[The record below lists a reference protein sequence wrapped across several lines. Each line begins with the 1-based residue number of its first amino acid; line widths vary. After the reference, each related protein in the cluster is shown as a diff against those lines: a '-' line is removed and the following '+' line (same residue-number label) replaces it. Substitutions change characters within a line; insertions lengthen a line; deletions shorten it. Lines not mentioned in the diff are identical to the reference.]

1 MKDDSSPTLLTIAS
15 VDDLF
20 GAVPALL
27 HFHPSESLVLVLVE
41 SGRVEVAARVDL
53 ARVRRRRSLCTAL
66 EPLLHRF
73 PESDV
78 LAIAYSGDGRAAW
91 RVLELLRSEVGERCA
106 VALHADGR
114 RWYDSPDDVGRPYDP
129 ASTAVAA
136 GAAYAGVEVRGS
148 RAELAASLV
157 GTFGRDERE
166 AAMAEVATRWPEGPS
181 REAAGD
187 ALLLSWRAGRSLTLH
202 ERCLLAVLAREP
214 EWAERAIL
222 DTTRENAGDRFEC
235 WAQVAQASPGPMGRA
250 RSPCSRSP
258 PGCGAT
264 ARWPRSASS
273 GWPSWATPTTG
284 RGSSTWRARWRC
296 ILTCGRR
303 CGPATWLWPNRS
315 PSRPWAP
322 NVSP

>member
-53 ARVRRRRSLCTAL
+53 ARVRRRRSLRTAL

-235 WAQVAQASPGPMGRA
+235 WAQVAQASPGPMGRGA
-250 RSPCSRSP
+250 LTLLALAAWVRGDGAMAQVCLERLADLSHSDDWTRFVDLACAMALHPDLWEEVRSGYLALAESVAVAAV
-258 PGCGAT
+258 GT
-264 ARWPRSASS
+264 
-273 GWPSWATPTTG
+273 
-284 RGSSTWRARWRC
+284 
-296 ILTCGRR
+296 
-303 CGPATWLWPNRS
+303 
-315 PSRPWAP
+315 
-322 NVSP
+322 